1 MLPFAWSY
9 GFVSASFRGAAIP
22 EFWTIGCRNL
32 TSNTGRLWEMLRIR
46 SGHRFRQIFR
56 FQSKAK
62 ADIGEHEMYRID

>member
-1 MLPFAWSY
+1 MLLSAWPC

-32 TSNTGRLWEMLRIR
+32 TSNTGRLRGMLRIR

-56 FQSKAK
+56 FQRKAK
-62 ADIGEHEMYRID
+62 ADIVNIKCTE